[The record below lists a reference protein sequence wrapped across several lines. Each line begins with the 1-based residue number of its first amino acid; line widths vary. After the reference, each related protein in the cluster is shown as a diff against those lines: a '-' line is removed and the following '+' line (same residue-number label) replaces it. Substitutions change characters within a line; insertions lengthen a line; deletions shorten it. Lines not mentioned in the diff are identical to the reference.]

1 VHPGRHATLPTAHG
15 VEEMMRL
22 TRRQFGSAALAA
34 TAAGTVFNK
43 HVFAQVNKISM
54 KMGGNLSTNHPA
66 MLAVEKACERIRKES
81 SGEIDIQFHNNLQ
94 LGSEPAMHS
103 QLRSGALELMTTSGL
118 ILQTLVP
125 IAGISGMAFA
135 FKDYPQVWAALDGD
149 LGADMRASMQK
160 FGIYGF
166 PKNMDNGFRNITT
179 STKPINVVE
188 DLKGL
193 KIRVPPSPVWVTLFT
208 ALGASP
214 TSINLNELYTSL
226 QTKVVDAQ
234 ENPLVLIEA
243 GKFYEVQK
251 YCSMTGHLWDGCW
264 PIANA
269 KIWKGLPSDA
279 QALISRV
286 FDEETVR
293 QREDVARMNVE
304 LERALKEKGMVF
316 NRPDRD
322 QFREHLSKA
331 GFYAEWK
338 KKYGPQPWATLEK
351 YAGTLS

>member
-1 VHPGRHATLPTAHG
+1 
-15 VEEMMRL
+15 MRL
-22 TRRQFGSAALAA
+22 TRRQFGSSALATVA
-34 TAAGTVFNK
+34 AAGTFNK
-43 HVFAQVNKISM
+43 HVFAQGSKIRM
-54 KMGGNLSTNHPA
+54 KMGGNLSTDHPA
-66 MLAVEKACERIRKES
+66 MRAMEKACERIRS
-81 SGEIDIQFHNNLQ
+81 DSNGDIDIQFYNNLQ
-94 LGSEPAMHS
+94 LGSEPSMHS

-149 LGADMRASMQK
+149 LGAEMRTGMQK

-166 PKNMDNGFRNITT
+166 PRNMDNGFRNVTT
-179 STKPINVVE
+179 STKPINVVD

-193 KIRVPPSPVWVTLFT
+193 KIRVPVSPVWITLFT

-214 TSINLNELYTSL
+214 TAINLNELYTSL

-251 YCSMTGHLWDGCW
+251 YCSMTSHLWDGCW

-269 KIWKGLPSDA
+269 KIWKGLPADA
-279 QALISRV
+279 QTLISRV
-286 FDEETVR
+286 FDEETVK
-293 QREDVARMNVE
+293 QREAVARLNIE
-304 LERALKEKGMVF
+304 LEVALKEKGLIF
-316 NRPDRD
+316 NHPEMD
-322 QFREHLSKA
+322 QFRDHLSKA
-331 GFYAEWK
+331 GFYAQWK
-338 KKYGPQPWATLEK
+338 KKYGVQPWTILEK
-351 YAGTLS
+351 YSGTLA

>member
-1 VHPGRHATLPTAHG
+1 
-15 VEEMMRL
+15 MMRL
-22 TRRQFGSAALAA
+22 SRRQFGSAALAA
-34 TAAGTVFNK
+34 SAASAVFDK
-43 HVFAQVNKISM
+43 HVFAQGNKISM

-66 MLAVEKACERIRKES
+66 MLAMDRSCERVRKES
-81 SGEIDIQFHNNLQ
+81 NGEIDIQFYNNLQ
-94 LGSEPAMHS
+94 LGSEPSMHS

-149 LGADMRASMQK
+149 LGAEMRAGMEKS
-160 FGIYGF
+160 GIYAF

-179 STKPINVVE
+179 STKPINVVD

-214 TSINLNELYTSL
+214 TSINLNELYTAL

-269 KIWKGLPSDA
+269 RIWKALPADA
-279 QALISRV
+279 KTLISRV
-286 FDEETVR
+286 FDDETVK

-304 LERALKEKGMVF
+304 LEAALKDKGLVF
-316 NRPDRD
+316 NRPEKD

-331 GFYAEWK
+331 GFYADWK
-338 KKYGPQPWATLEK
+338 KKYGPQAWTTLEK

>member
-1 VHPGRHATLPTAHG
+1 M
-15 VEEMMRL
+15 EEMMRV
-22 TRRQFGSAALAA
+22 TRRQLGSTTLAA
-34 TAAGTVFNK
+34 TAASVVFNK
-43 HVFAQVNKISM
+43 HVFAAGGKISM
-54 KMGGNLSTNHPA
+54 KMGGNLSTSHPA
-66 MLAVEKACERIRKES
+66 MLAMEKACERIKKES
-81 SGEIDIQFHNNLQ
+81 NGDIDIQFYNNLQ

-149 LGADMRASMQK
+149 LGTEIRAGMEK
-160 FGIYGF
+160 LGIYGF
-166 PKNMDNGFRNITT
+166 PKNMDNGFRNVTT
-179 STKPINVVE
+179 STKPINAVD
-188 DLKGL
+188 DLKNL

-269 KIWKGLPSDA
+269 KIWKGLPADA
-279 QALISRV
+279 QTLISRV
-286 FDEETVR
+286 FDEETIK
-293 QREDVARMNVE
+293 QREDAARLNIE
-304 LERALKEKGMVF
+304 LEAALKEKGLVF
-316 NRPDRD
+316 NRPEKD

-338 KKYGPQPWATLEK
+338 KKYGAQPWATLEK

>member
-1 VHPGRHATLPTAHG
+1 
-15 VEEMMRL
+15 MMTL
-22 TRRQFGSAALAA
+22 TRRQFGPAAVVA
-34 TAAGTVFNK
+34 TVASIVFNK
-43 HVFAQVNKISM
+43 HIFAQGNKINM

-66 MLAVEKACERIRKES
+66 MLAMERACERIRKES
-81 SGEIDIQFHNNLQ
+81 GGDIDIQFYNNLQ
-94 LGSEPAMHS
+94 LGSEPSMHS

-149 LGADMRASMQK
+149 LGSEVRSNMQK

-166 PKNMDNGFRNITT
+166 PKNMDNGFRNVTT
-179 STKPINVVE
+179 STKPIKVVD

-193 KIRVPPSPVWVTLFT
+193 KIRVPPSAVWVTLFT

-251 YCSMTGHLWDGCW
+251 YCSMTSHLWDGCW

-269 KIWKGLPSDA
+269 KIWKALPADA
-279 QALISRV
+279 QRLISRI
-286 FDEETVR
+286 FDEETVK
-293 QREDVARMNVE
+293 QREDAARLNVE
-304 LERALKEKGMVF
+304 LEAALKEKGVVF
-316 NRPDRD
+316 NRPEKD

-331 GFYAEWK
+331 GFYGVWK
-338 KKYGPQPWATLEK
+338 KKYGPQAWAILEK

>member
-1 VHPGRHATLPTAHG
+1 
-15 VEEMMRL
+15 MRF
-22 TRRQFGSAALAA
+22 TRRQFGSAAVVASAA
-34 TAAGTVFNK
+34 SIVFNK
-43 HVFAQVNKISM
+43 HVFAQANKIKM

-66 MLAVEKACERIRKES
+66 MSAMEKACERIRRES
-81 SGEIDIQFHNNLQ
+81 GGDIDIQFYNNLQ
-94 LGSEPAMHS
+94 LGSEPSMHS
-103 QLRSGALELMTTSGL
+103 QLRSGALELMTTSGM
-118 ILQTLVP
+118 ILQMWVP

-135 FKDYPQVWAALDGD
+135 FRDYPQVWAALDGD
-149 LGADMRASMQK
+149 LGSEVRGNMQK

-166 PKNMDNGFRNITT
+166 PKNMDNGFRNVTT
-179 STKPINVVE
+179 STKPINVVD

-193 KIRVPPSPVWVTLFT
+193 KIRVPPSPIWVTLFT

-226 QTKVVDAQ
+226 QTKLVDAQ

-251 YCSMTGHLWDGCW
+251 YCSMTDHLWDGCW

-269 KIWKGLPSDA
+269 KIWQALPADA
-279 QALISRV
+279 QRLISQV
-286 FDEETVR
+286 FDEETVK
-293 QREDVARMNVE
+293 QREDVARLNVE
-304 LERALKEKGMVF
+304 LEATLKEKGLVF
-316 NRPDRD
+316 NRPEKD

-331 GFYAEWK
+331 GYYGNWK
-338 KKYGPQPWATLEK
+338 KKYGSQAWAILEK

>member
-1 VHPGRHATLPTAHG
+1 
-15 VEEMMRL
+15 MMRL
-22 TRRQFGSAALAA
+22 TRRKFGSAAVAA
-34 TAAGTVFNK
+34 TAASIVFNK
-43 HVFAQVNKISM
+43 YVFAQGNKIKL

-66 MLAVEKACERIRKES
+66 MLAMEKACERIRGES
-81 SGEIDIQFHNNLQ
+81 GGDIDIQFYNNLQ
-94 LGSEPAMHS
+94 LGSEPSMHS

-135 FKDYPQVWAALDGD
+135 FRDYPQVWAALDGD
-149 LGADMRASMQK
+149 LGTEVRGNMQK

-166 PKNMDNGFRNITT
+166 PKNMDNGFRNVTT
-179 STKPINVVE
+179 STKPINIVD
-188 DLKGL
+188 DLKGM

-226 QTKVVDAQ
+226 QTKMVDAQ

-251 YCSMTGHLWDGCW
+251 YCSMTSHLWDGCW

-269 KIWKGLPSDA
+269 KIWKALPGDA
-279 QALISRV
+279 QRLISSV
-286 FDEETVR
+286 FDEETVK
-293 QREDVARMNVE
+293 QREDAARLNVE
-304 LERALKEKGMVF
+304 LEATLKKKGMVF
-316 NRPDRD
+316 NRPETE

-331 GFYAEWK
+331 GFYGNWK
-338 KKYGPQPWATLEK
+338 KKYGPQTWAILEK